1 MCPLPTVDYCEE
13 DTMTVYRRVK
23 NGPFYMNFSQSG
35 IRVFRSTGKY
45 TKREAKQVELE
56 ERQWLLRE
64 SNVSPEARSKK
75 MLLRDAI
82 EEVYR
87 VKWQHGKDGM
97 RSYRRA
103 CNLMDLVGNLALGM
117 ITEQVVN
124 VLMGKLHVQGA
135 APATVNRYLTS
146 LKTILKHYKQ
156 DASFIKLRKEPKG
169 RIRTLSREEEAEV
182 VSLLTLNQS
191 GRRSYHPEVGE
202 LVMVLVDTGMRL
214 SEALNLRYKDID
226 FQTGLLS
233 IWVNKSDRPRS
244 LPMTSRV
251 RRILESRMETNPVKP
266 FSIKAHQAETAWR
279 WARKEMGL
287 ERDNQFVIHALRH
300 TCASRLIAG
309 GVDLYVVKEW
319 LGHSSIQVTERYAH
333 LSPTKLAEA
342 ALALEK

>member
-1 MCPLPTVDYCEE
+1 MFLLPTVDYCEE
-13 DTMTVYRRVK
+13 DNMTVYRRVK
-23 NGPFYMNFSQSG
+23 NGPYYMNFAING
-35 IRVFRSTGKY
+35 IRVFRSTGKH
-45 TKREAKQVELE
+45 TKREAKQVEAE
-56 ERQWLLRE
+56 ESQRLLKE
-64 SNVSPEARSKK
+64 SSMSPGDKSQK
-75 MLLRDAI
+75 MLLGDAI
-82 EEVYR
+82 EDVYR

-103 CNLMDLVGNLALGM
+103 CNLMDLIGNLALGM

-124 VLMGKLHVQGA
+124 VLIGKLHTQGA

-146 LKTILKHYKQ
+146 LKTILRHYKQ

-191 GRRSYHPEVGE
+191 GRRTYYPEVGE
-202 LVMVLVDTGMRL
+202 MVMVLVDTGMRL
-214 SEALNLRYKDID
+214 SEALNLTYEDID

-233 IWVNKSDRPRS
+233 IWINKSDRPRS

-251 RRILESRMETNPVKP
+251 RRILESRRETNPVKP
-266 FSIKAHQAETAWR
+266 FSVKAHQAETAWR
-279 WARKEMGL
+279 WTRKKMGL
-287 ERDNQFVIHALRH
+287 ERDSQFVIHALRH

-333 LSPTKLAEA
+333 LSPSKLAQA
-342 ALALEK
+342 ALALE